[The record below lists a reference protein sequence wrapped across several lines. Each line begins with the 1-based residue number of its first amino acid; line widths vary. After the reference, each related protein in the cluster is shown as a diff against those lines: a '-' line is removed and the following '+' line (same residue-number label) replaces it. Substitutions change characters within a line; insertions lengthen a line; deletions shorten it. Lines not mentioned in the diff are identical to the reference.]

1 MKKKEIKVSVVIPN
15 YNGVHFFKKNL
26 PYVIKAS
33 RIQKNR
39 IKEIII
45 IDDASQDKSVKYL
58 KENFPQIRLIQHRKN
73 RGFPTSVNT
82 GFRSAKGNII
92 ALLNTDVVVSKDFVY
107 PTLAHFAKDNVF
119 GVSLHEKGYSWAKG
133 MFKDGF
139 IEHKQGKKARQT
151 HETFWVSGGS
161 GVFRR
166 DYWIKMG
173 GFDEK
178 LLTPFYWEDVDIGYR
193 AWKRGLVC
201 LWEPKAKVIHEHEG
215 TMGKIPKGYKGRIQ
229 ERNQLLVIWKN
240 ITSSRLIK
248 KHFKGLALRTLKHP
262 GYIRVVVMALL
273 KVRIVFKR
281 RRKEKKEAKVAD
293 EAVFARF

>member
-1 MKKKEIKVSVVIPN
+1 MKKKDIKVSVVIPN
-15 YNGVHFFKKNL
+15 YNGIHLLKKNL
-26 PYVIKAS
+26 PYIIKAS
-33 RIQKNR
+33 KLKKNR
-39 IKEIII
+39 IKEIVI

-58 KENFPQIRLIQHRKN
+58 KESFPQIRLIQHRKN
-73 RGFPTSVNT
+73 RGFPTTVNT

-92 ALLNTDVVVSKDFVY
+92 ALLNTDVVVSHDFVF
-107 PTLAHFAKDNVF
+107 PTLSHFAKENVF
-119 GVSLHEKGYSWAKG
+119 GVSLHEKGFSWAKG
-133 MFKDGF
+133 IFKNGF
-139 IEHKQGKKARQT
+139 IEHEPGKKSKKT
-151 HETFWVSGGS
+151 HDTFWISGGS
-161 GVFRR
+161 GIFRR

-178 LLTPFYWEDVDIGYR
+178 LLSPFYWEDVDIGYR
-193 AWKRGLVC
+193 AWKRGLIC

-240 ITSSRLIK
+240 ITSTRLMK
-248 KHFKGLALRTLKHP
+248 KHIRGLISRTLRHP
-262 GYIRVVVMALL
+262 GYIRIVIMAFL
-273 KVRIVFKR
+273 KIRIVFKR